1 MKFWSE
7 LTKRINPYIP
17 GEQPQD
23 KKYIKL
29 NTNENPYPPSP
40 KVLEAVKNAANE
52 SLKLYPDPDSNKLK
66 QAVSDFF
73 GIKKNMIFAGN
84 GSDEVLALCYAA
96 FFNPDKPILFPD
108 ITYSF
113 LPVFAS
119 LFKLN
124 YETISLTED
133 FSININDYKKDN
145 TGIIIA
151 NPNAPTGKYLELDA
165 IRQILEFNKNSIV
178 IIDEA
183 YIDFGGESAVKL
195 TGDYENLLVVHTFS
209 KSRSLAG
216 IRLGY
221 AIGNFGLIEAL
232 DRIKSSFNSYT
243 IDRICSAAGIAA
255 FEDPYYYLEISKR
268 IIKTREYAEKEFEKL
283 GFKVIPSKSNFLFIS
298 HKNIKAEQ
306 LYVSLKQNGI
316 LVRYFNKP
324 RIDNYLRVTIG
335 TGEEID
341 ALLKTLNLI
350 IKSNKAI
357 N

>member
-1 MKFWSE
+1 MMKFWSE
-7 LTKRINPYIP
+7 LTKQINPYVP

-23 KKYIKL
+23 KEYIKL

-40 KVLEAVKNAANE
+40 KVLDAVKKAANE

-66 QAVSDFF
+66 QSISEFF
-73 GIKKNMIFAGN
+73 GVEKNMIFTGN
-84 GSDEVLALCYAA
+84 GSDEVLALCYPA

-119 LFKLN
+119 LFNLN
-124 YETISLTED
+124 YETIPLSED
-133 FSININDYKKDN
+133 FSINIFDYKKDN

-151 NPNAPTGKYLELDA
+151 NPNAPTGKYLELA
-165 IRQILEFNKNSIV
+165 EIRQLLEFNKNSIV

-183 YIDFGGESAVKL
+183 YIDFGGESAIKM
-195 TGDYENLLVVHTFS
+195 TGEYENLLVVHTLS

-221 AIGNFGLIEAL
+221 AVGNSKLIEAL
-232 DRIKSSFNSYT
+232 NRIKSSFNSYT

-255 FEDPYYYLEISKR
+255 FKDSDYYADISRK
-268 IIKTREYAEKEFEKL
+268 IIKTREYAEKEFIKMD
-283 GFKVIPSKSNFLFIS
+283 FKAIPSKSNFLFVT

-306 LYVSLKQNGI
+306 LYISLKKNGI
-316 LVRYFNKP
+316 LVRYFKKP
-324 RIDNYLRVTIG
+324 RIDNYLRITIG
-335 TGEEID
+335 TDEAID
-341 ALLKTLNLI
+341 ELLKTLRII
-350 IKSNKAI
+350 IKTENRD
-357 N
+357 